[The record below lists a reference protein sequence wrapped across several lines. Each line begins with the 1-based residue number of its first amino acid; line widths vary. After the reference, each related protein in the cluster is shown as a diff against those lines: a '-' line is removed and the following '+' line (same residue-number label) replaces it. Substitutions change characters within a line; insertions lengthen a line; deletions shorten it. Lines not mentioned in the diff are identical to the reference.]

1 MATKKP
7 MLPELM
13 SLADPDWVVAFV
25 LMDSHFGTV
34 GSVIRLNAADA
45 QVGAHHG
52 MLDLH
57 PNAIAAAQLALET

>member
-1 MATKKP
+1 MP
-7 MLPELM
+7 P
-13 SLADPDWVVAFV
+13 ADPDWVDAFV

-34 GSVIRLNAADA
+34 GSVIRLSAVDA

-57 PNAIAAAQLALET
+57 PNAIAAAQLALEP

>member
-7 MLPELM
+7 PEIFT
-13 SLADPDWVVAFV
+13 PDNLTEVDAFV
-25 LMDSHFGTV
+25 LMDSHFGAV
-34 GSVIRLNAADA
+34 GSVIRLSAADA

-57 PNAIAAAQLALET
+57 PNAIAAAQLALEP

>member
-1 MATKKP
+1 MATKK
-7 MLPELM
+7 LPEIFT
-13 SLADPDWVVAFV
+13 PDNPTEVDAFV

-34 GSVIRLNAADA
+34 GSVIRLSAADA

>member
-7 MLPELM
+7 PEIFT
-13 SLADPDWVVAFV
+13 PDNTTEVDAFV
-25 LMDSHFGTV
+25 LMDSHFGAV
-34 GSVIRLNAADA
+34 GSVIRLSAADA

-57 PNAIAAAQLALET
+57 PNAIAAALLALEA

>member
-7 MLPELM
+7 ISPVLM
-13 SLADPDWVVAFV
+13 PPADAEGVDAFV
-25 LMDSHFGTV
+25 LMDCHFGVV
-34 GSVIRLNAADA
+34 GSVIRLSAVEA

-57 PNAIAAAQLALET
+57 PNAIAAAQLALEA

>member
-7 MLPELM
+7 MPPVLM
-13 SLADPDWVVAFV
+13 SDSPSEVDAFV
-25 LMDSHFGTV
+25 LMDSHFGAV
-34 GSVIRLNAADA
+34 GSVIRLSAADA

-57 PNAIAAAQLALET
+57 PNAIAAAQLAQES

>member
-7 MLPELM
+7 PEIFT
-13 SLADPDWVVAFV
+13 PDNPAEVDAFV

-34 GSVIRLNAADA
+34 GSVIRLSAADA
-45 QVGAHHG
+45 QVGSHHG

-57 PNAIAAAQLALET
+57 PNAIAAAQLALEP

>member
-7 MLPELM
+7 PENLRPEN
-13 SLADPDWVVAFV
+13 STEIDAFV
-25 LMDSHFGTV
+25 LMDCHFGPV
-34 GSVIRLNAADA
+34 GSVIRLSASEA

-57 PNAIAAAQLALET
+57 PNAIAAAQLAQEP

>member
-1 MATKKP
+1 MATKKI
-7 MLPELM
+7 PEIFT
-13 SLADPDWVVAFV
+13 PDNPSEVDAFV

-34 GSVIRLNAADA
+34 GSVIRLSAADA

-57 PNAIAAAQLALET
+57 PNAIAAAQLALEP

>member
-1 MATKKP
+1 MATKKHP
-7 MLPELM
+7 VNLT
-13 SLADPDWVVAFV
+13 PDSPTEVDAFV

-34 GSVIRLNAADA
+34 GCVIRLSAADA

>member
-7 MLPELM
+7 PEIFT
-13 SLADPDWVVAFV
+13 PDNPTEVDAFV

-34 GSVIRLNAADA
+34 GSVIRLSAAAA

-57 PNAIAAAQLALET
+57 PNAIAAAQLAQEP

>member
-7 MLPELM
+7 MPPVLM
-13 SLADPDWVVAFV
+13 PPADPDWVDAFV
-25 LMDSHFGTV
+25 LMDSHFGAV
-34 GSVIRLNAADA
+34 GSVIRLSAADA

-57 PNAIAAAQLALET
+57 PNAIAAAQLALKS

>member
-1 MATKKP
+1 MATKK
-7 MLPELM
+7 LPEIFT
-13 SLADPDWVVAFV
+13 PDNPSEVDAFV

-34 GSVIRLNAADA
+34 GSVIRLSAADA

-57 PNAIAAAQLALET
+57 PNAIAAAQLALEP

>member
-1 MATKKP
+1 MATKNPPKILTP
-7 MLPELM
+7 NNPSEV
-13 SLADPDWVVAFV
+13 DAFV

-34 GSVIRLNAADA
+34 CSVIRLSAADA